1 MNTYPSILL
10 LVSAALPLFAA
21 TQQPLRLVEPAEGA
35 VVPLLS
41 EEQKAYLD
49 LPREERIAIFSDV
62 EGRKRLQS
70 YGWHPQRVR
79 LEWYWYP
86 ASGARP
92 HFTVEVRRLPDG
104 TPVFRG
110 ETTHH
115 RLSLEN
121 LEIARDYEW
130 TVWAS
135 AAGADTISA
144 TGTFH
149 TEDRAPR
156 MLNVHAIPNIRDLG
170 GRVGLDGR
178 RVRQGL
184 VFRSTGLNL
193 NASDEDPVTKTRTPG
208 ATRIDDLNRSYF
220 LDTLGI
226 RTDIDLRTD
235 GECYGME
242 GSPLGPTVTWAH
254 IPTWAYHGFQDEWCR
269 EQVAKILRIF
279 LDPAAYPIDFHC
291 ISGAD
296 RTGSFAFVLNALLG
310 VDEEELWRDW
320 EVTGFWTTEPRFNH
334 EERFKKLV
342 AGFDKWPGET
352 LRERVEAYVLSMGF
366 TAEDIAKLRELL
378 LEPMPVR

>member
-1 MNTYPSILL
+1 MKTIRPCFL
-10 LVSAALPLFAA
+10 LVAAALPLFAA
-21 TQQPLRLVEPAEGA
+21 PQEPLRLVAPEAGA
-35 VVPLLS
+35 TVPLLS
-41 EEQKAYLD
+41 AEQKAYLD
-49 LPREERIAIFSDV
+49 LPREERIAIFSDA

-70 YGWHPQRVR
+70 YKWLPQKVTLR
-79 LEWYWYP
+79 WNWQP

-92 HFTVEVRRLPDG
+92 LFTVEVRRMPDG
-104 TPVFRG
+104 TPVFRAD
-110 ETTHH
+110 TTDHAVA
-115 RLSLEN
+115 LEN

-130 TVWAS
+130 TVWAR
-135 AAGADTISA
+135 AAGAEPASA
-144 TGTFH
+144 TGSFR

-156 MLNVHAIPNIRDLG
+156 LLHVHAIPNIRDLG
-170 GRVGLDGR
+170 GRIGLDGR

-226 RTDIDLRTD
+226 RTDIDLRSD
-235 GECYGME
+235 NECYGME

-269 EQVAKILRIF
+269 EQVARILRIF

-296 RTGSFAFVLNALLG
+296 RTGSLAFVLNALLG
-310 VDEEELWRDW
+310 VEEEELWRDW

-342 AGFDKWPGET
+342 AGFDTWPGET
-352 LRERVEAYVLSMGF
+352 LRERVEAYVLAMGF
-366 TAEDIAKLRELL
+366 SAEDIAKLRELL
-378 LEPMPVR
+378 LEPIAVR

>member
-1 MNTYPSILL
+1 MRTIIPLL
-10 LVSAALPLFAA
+10 LASALPLLAEPPA
-21 TQQPLRLVEPAEGA
+21 LRLVAPEQDA

-41 EEQKAYLD
+41 DEQKAYLD
-49 LPREERIAIFSDV
+49 LPREERIAIFADA
-62 EGRKRLQS
+62 EGRQRLQS
-70 YGWHPQRVR
+70 YGWQPQRVR
-79 LEWYWYP
+79 LQWDWYP
-86 ASGARP
+86 ANGARP
-92 HFTVEVRRLPDG
+92 LFTVEVRRLPDG

-110 ETTHH
+110 DTVHH
-115 RLSLEN
+115 RISLEN
-121 LEIARDYEW
+121 LEIAREYEW
-130 TVWAS
+130 TVWGR
-135 AAGADTISA
+135 AAGAEPVSA
-144 TGTFH
+144 TGVFR

-156 MLNVHAIPNIRDLG
+156 MLHVHAIPNIRDLG
-170 GRVGLDGR
+170 GRIGLDGR

-193 NASDEDPVTKTRTPG
+193 NASDEDPETKTRTPG
-208 ATRIDDLNRSYF
+208 KTRIDDLNRSYF

-269 EQVAKILRIF
+269 DQVGKILRIF
-279 LDPAAYPIDFHC
+279 LDPAAYPIVFHC

-296 RTGSFAFVLNALLG
+296 RTGSLAFVLNALLG

-342 AGFDKWPGET
+342 ASFDKWPGAT
-352 LRERVEAYVLSMGF
+352 LRERVEAYVLAAGL
-366 TAEDIAKLRELL
+366 TRADIDTLRELL
-378 LEPMPVR
+378 LEPTP